1 MRVLKLKRRSPNRS
15 LYGDFLNIVA
25 LSAIAAFMALPLI
38 YAVNNAFKPLEELF
52 QFPPRFWVRNPTLN
66 NVRDLFTLMN
76 ASWVPFTRYVF
87 NTIFITITGAALHLL
102 FASLAAYALAK
113 HKFPG
118 QKVFF
123 QTVILALMFSTH
135 VTAIPNYLIMAKLGW
150 INTYLSL
157 IVPAIAAPLGIFL
170 MKQFMEQIPD
180 SLLESA
186 RMDGAKEFYVFWN
199 IAMPLV
205 KPAWLTLL
213 IFSFQGLWGMSGGTF
228 VYNEALKTLPT
239 ALNQVVAV
247 GFSRAG
253 AASAILVFMMI
264 VPLTVFIISQSNII
278 ETMSTS
284 GIKD

>member
-1 MRVLKLKRRSPNRS
+1 MELKIKRRTPNRS
-15 LYGDFLNIVA
+15 LYGDIFNVLA
-25 LSAIAAFMALPLI
+25 LLAVAAFMALPLV

-52 QFPPRFWVRNPTLN
+52 QFPPRFFVRNPTLD

-76 ASWVPFTRYVF
+76 SSWVPFTRYIF
-87 NTIFITITGAALHLL
+87 NTVFITVVGSFLHLVV
-102 FASLAAYALAK
+102 ASLAAYALAK

-118 QKVFF
+118 QKIFF
-123 QTVILALMFSTH
+123 SMVILALMFSPH
-135 VTAIPNYLIMAKLGW
+135 VTAIPNYLIMAKIGW
-150 INTYLSL
+150 IDSYFSL

-170 MKQFMEQIPD
+170 MKQFMEQIPV

-186 RMDGAKEFYVFWN
+186 RLDGASEFYVFWKV
-199 IAMPLV
+199 AMPLV

-213 IFSFQGLWGMSGGTF
+213 IFSFQALWSLNGGTF
-228 VYNEALKTLPT
+228 IYNEALKTLPT
-239 ALNQVVAV
+239 ALNQIVAT

-253 AASAILVFMMI
+253 AASAIALFMMI
-264 VPLTVFIISQSNII
+264 VPLSVFIVSQSNVI